1 MTVLVQPRLPGTL
14 PTPKDARRNLI
25 DSKVALAQA
34 RAAVERFQEA
44 RKVAK
49 EQLGEAE
56 DDRAD
61 ALANLEDSNEPTTT
75 AAYVAAVEVVRDRE
89 VALQGAKLA
98 LKEARVVL
106 GKALARR
113 RSADEDMLAIA
124 HGRRGGDA

>member
-34 RAAVERFQEA
+34 RAAVERFREA
-44 RKVAK
+44 RKVAS
-49 EQLGEAE
+49 EELGSAE

-61 ALANLEDSNEPTTT
+61 ALANLEDTNDAATT

-89 VALQGAKLA
+89 VALAGARLA
-98 LKEARVVL
+98 LKEAKVVL
-106 GKALARR
+106 RKAEQRR

-124 HGRRGGDA
+124 HGRRAGDA